1 MKQMK
6 KNILCTVLSGLAVF
20 AFVGQL
26 DELLEKQRQN
36 AFDWQVVLSDKMPGL
51 CFLDTEN
58 INPNYWVFGILAKDK
73 AATLKDFKARGYSC
87 SGVHLPNSYYSVF
100 GEQGVYPGVREF
112 HSHFVALPCGWWFKR
127 CGNE

>member
-1 MKQMK
+1 MSFSVSLETALPKLAEAVVFPVRR
-6 KNILCTVLSGLAVF
+6 IVLDVPLTF
-20 AFVGQL
+20 F
-26 DELLEKQRQN
+26 
-36 AFDWQVVLSDKMPGL
+36 P
-51 CFLDTEN
+51 
-58 INPNYWVFGILAKDK
+58 
-73 AATLKDFKARGYSC
+73 ATLKDFKARGYSC

>member
-1 MKQMK
+1 
-6 KNILCTVLSGLAVF
+6 
-20 AFVGQL
+20 
-26 DELLEKQRQN
+26 
-36 AFDWQVVLSDKMPGL
+36 MPGL

-112 HSHFVALPCGWWFKR
+112 HSHFVALWLVV
-127 CGNE
+127 